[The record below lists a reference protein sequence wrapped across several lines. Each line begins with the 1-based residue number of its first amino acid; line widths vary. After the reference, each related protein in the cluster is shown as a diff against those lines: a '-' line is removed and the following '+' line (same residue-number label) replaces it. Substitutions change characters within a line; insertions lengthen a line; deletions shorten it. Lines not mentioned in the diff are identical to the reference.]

1 MNQMKSIL
9 EAGATLALVLVI
21 AVLTACGDEPDNEDT
36 NGPGAAPTETPD
48 NGNEPPEGFT
58 YELVATE
65 KTVPAGDF
73 YVAFALAETDDEYR
87 SIWDEHRF
95 EDEAPDV
102 DWNNEVVIFVA
113 TGESGSCPMNLM
125 DVRYDPD
132 ESLITVDV
140 SEDVEADTA
149 CTDDWTPR
157 SFVIAVEAGDL
168 DEDELYVSLFH
179 SGFNPREL
187 DRQQVRGDV
196 GDAGDAA
203 PTPEQPDMADWAE
216 LLISEKAYPESVFDD
231 PLFELVDDK
240 RKFEETWTR
249 FQIDGDPLAID
260 WDTQVVLFA
269 GTGESSGCPLLL
281 NEVAFEV
288 EHRTIV
294 IDSST
299 EDPDAMCTADWTPRV
314 FVIAM
319 DRDHLGDG
327 ELKAQF
333 LNSDREDEV
342 DPDDGAVIRDE

>member
-1 MNQMKSIL
+1 MNQLRSIL

-21 AVLTACGDEPDNEDT
+21 AVLTACGDEPDNEDG

-73 YVAFALAETDDEYR
+73 YVDFALAETDDEYR
-87 SIWDEHRF
+87 SLWGEHRF
-95 EDEAPDV
+95 EDEAPAV
-102 DWNNEVVIFVA
+102 DWASEVVIFVA

-140 SEDVEADTA
+140 SEDVDADTA

-157 SFVIAVEAGDL
+157 SFVIAVEADDL

-196 GDAGDAA
+196 GAGAT
-203 PTPEQPDMADWAE
+203 PTPDQADLAGWAA
-216 LLISEKAYPESVFDD
+216 LLISAKTYPEGVFDD
-231 PLFELVDDK
+231 PLFVLAEDGDQ
-240 RKFEETWTR
+240 FQETWKR
-249 FQIDGDPLAID
+249 FQIDGNPPDVA
-260 WDTQVVLFA
+260 WGTQVVLFA
-269 GTGESSGCPLLL
+269 GTGESSGCPFLL
-281 NEVAFEV
+281 NDVGFED

-294 IDSST
+294 VDAST
-299 EDPDAMCTADWTPRV
+299 EDPEAMCTTDWTPRV

-319 DRDHLGDG
+319 DRNHLGEG
-327 ELKAQF
+327 ELRAVF
-333 LNSDREDEV
+333 FNSDRDDEV
-342 DPDDGAVIRDE
+342 EPDDGVIVREG